1 MTGTKKL
8 VAVHWQHSRVQ
19 LRFGTKTI
27 WVCQG
32 PPRCLL
38 EMDDAVAAQEEGCQ
52 FCKRILVDENG
63 MERTIEPG
71 NA

>member
-1 MTGTKKL
+1 MT
-8 VAVHWQHSRVQ
+8 
-19 LRFGTKTI
+19 GTKTI

-38 EMDDAVAAQEEGCQ
+38 EMDDAVKVQEEGCQ

>member
-1 MTGTKKL
+1 MSKL
-8 VAVHWQHSRVQ
+8 AHSNQ
-19 LRFGTKTI
+19 ET
-27 WVCQG
+27 
-32 PPRCLL
+32 
-38 EMDDAVAAQEEGCQ
+38 MDQIERQNARENGEEDELDAAIAAQEEGCQ